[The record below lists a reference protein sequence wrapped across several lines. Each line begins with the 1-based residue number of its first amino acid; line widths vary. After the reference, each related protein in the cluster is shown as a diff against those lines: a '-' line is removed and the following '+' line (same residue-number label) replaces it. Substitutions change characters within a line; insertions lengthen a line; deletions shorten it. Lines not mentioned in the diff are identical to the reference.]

1 MKLTVQ
7 RPGRRWHLAD
17 LVLLA
22 IELGVLLVWLAIILL
37 AR

>member
-1 MKLTVQ
+1 MKLSVH
-7 RPGRRWHLAD
+7 RPCRRWQLAD

-37 AR
+37 AS